1 MAADYIKQIWVPD
14 TFFVNEKTAYFHVA
28 TQENQFLR
36 ITHLGEIL
44 RSMRLTVK
52 ATCPMDL
59 SYFPMDSQ
67 LCTLEIESYGYTMA
81 DLVYSWHD
89 GVQSVQV
96 GLQYNVLS
104 HFFIDL
110 IRSVQRSPWQSSM
123 LWATDREECWR
134 S

>member
-1 MAADYIKQIWVPD
+1 MVVAADYIRQIWVPD
-14 TFFVNEKTAYFHVA
+14 TFFVNEKTAYFHKA

-89 GVQSVQV
+89 GLNSVQV
-96 GLQYNVLS
+96 RYHILYTIAEIMYFDCFQMVIEMLLQK
-104 HFFIDL
+104 FGKMIK
-110 IRSVQRSPWQSSM
+110 
-123 LWATDREECWR
+123 
-134 S
+134 

>member
-1 MAADYIKQIWVPD
+1 MVAADYIKQIWVPD

-36 ITHLGEIL
+36 ITHLGAIL

-67 LCTLEIESYGYTMA
+67 LCTLEIESYGYTMS
-81 DLVYSWHD
+81 DLVYNWHD
-89 GVQSVQV
+89 GLNSVQV
-96 GLQYNVLS
+96 KQRKIKMKICRLDFPELR
-104 HFFIDL
+104 L
-110 IRSVQRSPWQSSM
+110 IMTTLGWEDSINNRV
-123 LWATDREECWR
+123 
-134 S
+134 